1 MSIETRNALS
11 PVSIDGRRLVS
22 PLVTGLF
29 VKINA
34 NMPNN
39 RDNSDHESSR
49 FGRFFRCMN
58 QNQKQIHAYILI
70 MVHDYHNAEDLMQET
85 AIILWQ
91 KFDEYEPGTSF
102 SAWGMHVARN
112 VVFNYR
118 RKYSNRSQLF
128 DDHMCK
134 ILEDYAQDRTRELS
148 ATEEFLRECINKLKP
163 VDRHLIKLRYEQR
176 IPVQNIA
183 TQVKRS
189 ADSLYHSFSRIYA
202 ALKQCVSQQLESRG
216 ISI

>member
-1 MSIETRNALS
+1 
-11 PVSIDGRRLVS
+11 
-22 PLVTGLF
+22 
-29 VKINA
+29 
-34 NMPNN
+34 MPKN

-58 QNQKQIHAYILI
+58 QNQKQIHAYILM

-102 SAWGMHVARN
+102 SAWGMNVARN

-118 RKYSNRSQLF
+118 RKYGNRSHLF
-128 DDHMCK
+128 NDHMYQM
-134 ILEDYAQDRTRELS
+134 LEDYAQNCARELS
-148 ATEEFLRECINKLKP
+148 ATEESLRECINKLTP
-163 VDRHLIKLRYEQR
+163 TDRHLIKLRYEQR

-183 TQVKRS
+183 AQVKRS

-202 ALKQCVSQQLESRG
+202 ALKQCVSQQLEARG
-216 ISI
+216 INL

>member
-1 MSIETRNALS
+1 
-11 PVSIDGRRLVS
+11 
-22 PLVTGLF
+22 
-29 VKINA
+29 
-34 NMPNN
+34 MPNN

-58 QNQKQIHAYILI
+58 QNQKQIHAYILM

-118 RKYSNRSQLF
+118 RKYGNRSQLF
-128 DDHMCK
+128 NDHMCQ
-134 ILEDYAQDRTRELS
+134 ILEDYAQDCARELS
-148 ATEEFLRECINKLKP
+148 ATEESLRECINKLKP
-163 VDRHLIKLRYEQR
+163 MDRRLIKLRYEQR

-202 ALKQCVSQQLESRG
+202 ALKQCVSQLLEARG

>member
-1 MSIETRNALS
+1 
-11 PVSIDGRRLVS
+11 
-22 PLVTGLF
+22 
-29 VKINA
+29 
-34 NMPNN
+34 MPKN

-58 QNQKQIHAYILI
+58 QNQKQIHAYILM

-85 AIILWQ
+85 AIILWK

-102 SAWGMHVARN
+102 SAWGMNVARN

-118 RKYSNRSQLF
+118 RKLGNRSQLF
-128 DDHMCK
+128 NDHMYQM
-134 ILEDYAQDRTRELS
+134 LEDYAQNSARELS
-148 ATEEFLRECINKLKP
+148 ATEEFLRDCINKLTP
-163 VDRHLIKLRYEQR
+163 TDQQLIKLRYEQR

-202 ALKQCVSQQLESRG
+202 ALKQCVSQQLEARG
-216 ISI
+216 INL